1 MFNLVAR
8 MKPALVLFLALA
20 AAGVSGCTQ
29 FPADRIAAHQAEF
42 TSWPPDVQ
50 ARVRSGQ
57 VALGFTQEQV
67 FIALGDPSRKSEAGV
82 PGNVTEV
89 WAYSKEAPRFSFGI
103 GGGSF
108 GGHTAVGG
116 DVSASG
122 MKLGLDESG
131 RVIFHNGIVTEV
143 EVVVR

>member
-1 MFNLVAR
+1 
-8 MKPALVLFLALA
+8 MKPAHALVIALI
-20 AAGVSGCTQ
+20 AAGVSSCTQ
-29 FPADRIAAHQAEF
+29 FPADRIGAHQAEF
-42 TSWPPDVQ
+42 NSWPPDIQ
-50 ARVRSGQ
+50 AKVRSGQ
-57 VALGFTQEQV
+57 AALGFTQEQV

-82 PGNVTEV
+82 PGNLTEV
-89 WAYSKEAPRFSFGI
+89 WVYRVEAPRFSFGI

-122 MKLGLDESG
+122 LKLGLDENG